1 MDILERSN
9 MGKKSKGMLKLL
21 ICFLLC
27 YGIYRWGIA
36 NDERLLMGAGIGA
49 VLLITY
55 AIGKG
60 E

>member
-1 MDILERSN
+1 

-55 AIGKG
+55 ATGKG